1 MHMSWAIAIPAG
13 LLICGCASETEGN
26 EGKKASAEPASAS
39 SQAISASATTPVA
52 AVVPSEPATATAP
65 VLSVSPTKPATAT
78 PAPID
83 VSRCIEAR
91 KTEWE
96 TISVY
101 CTVSKE
107 WRSDKLIDLTA
118 RVSEAVGR
126 TIQSKK
132 VDTGT
137 AKFIHVTV
145 VPPVGKADSE
155 AANTDPL
162 RVSYFVYDL
171 KSANYDKLG
180 PVGVLDLAIDV
191 QTHPKSLT
199 ASKDW
204 CKARRKLAPNFC
216 AKADVVSSASL
227 EGARPAKRPVKSS

>member
-26 EGKKASAEPASAS
+26 DGKKQRAEHSSAASQIVEVSAS
-39 SQAISASATTPVA
+39 KSVTAASPPRPAVA
-52 AVVPSEPATATAP
+52 A
-65 VLSVSPTKPATAT
+65 

-107 WRSDKLIDLTA
+107 WRSDRLIDLTA

-145 VPPVGKADSE
+145 VPPVVTGTTE
-155 AANTDPL
+155 AKNTDPL

-171 KSANYDKLG
+171 KSANYDQLG

-216 AKADVVSSASL
+216 AKAEVVSSASI
-227 EGARPAKRPVKSS
+227 EGRQPAKPPVRAS